1 MFSSRN
7 ESEDSEV
14 LTGEDVAIEQSGV
27 IDEADFVGIVS
38 SNDEA
43 RVAEPF
49 AQPYAPPANPA
60 PASVPAPATSLAPAT
75 SPVEP
80 PHFGAA
86 ATVSIPTGYA
96 PRMAPEP
103 PAAAHAD
110 TPQANAPEVEVSET
124 VVAPVSR
131 RSLLGEATAPEPR
144 PAPSHAAPLP
154 PAAPAHGADFDVLLS
169 TDGVVL
175 ADASVLPTVP
185 SRAGARWLS
194 AILTVALTPVAW
206 YLLSDAA
213 VRLSVMA
220 GQLWE
225 TQATNPAALIELSI
239 GLLIVILIAVIAAQ
253 SGIGLIVSGVLA
265 LVVGIPFLA
274 APVWS
279 TDVVDRYLGGL
290 RDSGAFGGNVVGCL
304 MLTGLTGVLVIIGV
318 LFISLGTALATTRR
332 AGRREEATRVMVA
345 AANAPGIKARWAR
358 KATERAQNS

>member
-27 IDEADFVGIVS
+27 IDEADFVGTVS
-38 SNDEA
+38 GNGET
-43 RVAEPF
+43 RVEESF
-49 AQPYAPPANPA
+49 AQSFAPPPSPA
-60 PASVPAPATSLAPAT
+60 PASIPAPAPSPA
-75 SPVEP
+75 EP
-80 PHFGAA
+80 PYFGAA
-86 ATVSIPTGYA
+86 ETVSIPTGYA
-96 PRMAPEP
+96 PRAVPEP
-103 PAAAHAD
+103 VPAAPAD
-110 TPQANAPEVEVSET
+110 VLQARAPEVEVSET

-131 RSLLGEATAPEPR
+131 RSLLGEAVAPEPQ
-144 PAPSHAAPLP
+144 PAPSHAATPP
-154 PAAPAHGADFDVLLS
+154 PAAPAHGADFDLVLS

-194 AILTVALTPVAW
+194 AILTVLLTPVAW

-225 TQATNPAALIELSI
+225 TQAMNPAALIELSI

-253 SGIGLIVSGVLA
+253 SGIGLIISGVLL
-265 LVVGIPFLA
+265 LVAGVPFLA

-304 MLTGLTGVLVIIGV
+304 MLTGLTGVLVIVGV
-318 LFISLGTALATTRR
+318 LFISLGIALATTRR